1 MKPLKRFPLSSK
13 SQEIELGILPNN
25 LLSLISKV
33 NRYEELRKSLGINP
47 VNMFPCKCRCFK
59 YSMLFKEGRDP
70 ERAF

>member
-33 NRYEELRKSLGINP
+33 NRDEELRKSLGINP
-47 VNMFPCKCRCFK
+47 VNLFPCKCRCLK
-59 YSMLFKEGRDP
+59 DSMPFKEGRDP